1 MIEALQKYNKLG
13 IKCLPVQK
21 SKMPIDGL
29 KTWKGG
35 IDIPQ
40 FYKDAYG
47 IGLICGTDSGN
58 LECLD
63 IDNHSSDAKDIISNF
78 INIPEINELYKK
90 YNFPIES
97 TMNGGYHIIYRCDET
112 LTGNT
117 KLARRPKW
125 NEKTNRH
132 EPDAII
138 ETRGEGG
145 YFIADPTPGYKVV
158 KNNISKIPVITLPER
173 SVLFEVAR
181 SFNTWIDREKK
192 NDNEQ
197 KDKPGDI
204 YNNKSEAI
212 IDARNCLLSA
222 GWTETRPGMW
232 CRPGKKGGISAT
244 FGQVAENVFY
254 NFSSS
259 AYPFEPDTGYRPFQI
274 VALLKHNGDFSAF
287 AKELTERYSDITRSS
302 IPEKKKKP
310 DPLKENELEDIL
322 GKAYIDIDIPVN
334 KPPICMYIH
343 NKISGT
349 SHYDTFRLFTLGN
362 FSAITGKG
370 KSKKT
375 FLTSLILAAAA
386 TGNTIQDKFKGSLP
400 ANKTGVLLFDTEQS
414 GYDAWITSKRVRE
427 IAESNIPN
435 FGSFDLR
442 EFDPL
447 QRCQIIDYGIKK
459 YSDNLGFV
467 IIDGIAD
474 LVKTINDEDEAVRV
488 VTMLMKWS
496 KKYNIHICNVIHQNK
511 NDNYATGWIGS
522 TIIKKAEAVLSVER
536 DRSDRKR
543 SKVKCDSIRGVA
555 EFDTFIFDI
564 KDYKPVI
571 DHNYNPLMD
580 HDEI

>member
-1 MIEALQKYNKLG
+1 MIKALQKYSKLG
-13 IKCLPVQK
+13 IKCLPVQQ
-21 SKMPIDGL
+21 SKMPVEGL

-35 IDIPQ
+35 IDNPQ
-40 FYKDAYG
+40 FYEDAFG
-47 IGLICGTDSGN
+47 IGLICGSDSGN
-58 LECLD
+58 LECID
-63 IDNHSSDAKDIISNF
+63 VDNHCGDAKDIISQY
-78 INIPEINELYKK
+78 INTPEVNKLYKK

-97 TMNGGYHIIYRCDET
+97 TINGGYHIIYRCDEQ

-125 NEKTNRH
+125 NEKTNRF

-145 YFIADPTPGYKVV
+145 YFVADPTPGYKVV
-158 KNNISKIPVITLPER
+158 KNDITKIPIITIPER
-173 SVLFEVAR
+173 SVLFEIAR
-181 SFNTWIDREKK
+181 TFNTWIDREIK
-192 NDNEQ
+192 NENEE

-204 YNNKSEAI
+204 YNNKSEAV
-212 IDARNCLLSA
+212 IDARNCLLAA
-222 GWTETRPGMW
+222 GWAETRPGMW

-244 FGQVAENVFY
+244 LGQVADNVFY

-259 AYPFEPDTGYRPFQI
+259 AYPFEPNTGYRPFQI
-274 VALLKHNGDFSAF
+274 VALLKYNGDFSAF
-287 AKELTERYSDITRSS
+287 AKELAGKYSDITRSS
-302 IPEKKKKP
+302 QPEKKKKP
-310 DPLKENELEDIL
+310 SLKENELEDIL
-322 GKAYIDIDIPVN
+322 KKAFIDMDIPVN

-349 SHYDTFRLFTLGN
+349 SHFDTYRLFTLGN

-400 ANKTGVLLFDTEQS
+400 TNKTGVLLFDTEQS

-427 IAESNIPN
+427 IAESDIPN

-442 EFDPL
+442 EFEPL

-467 IIDGIAD
+467 VIDGIAD

-488 VTMLMKWS
+488 VTMLMRWS

-511 NDNYATGWIGS
+511 NDNYATGWLGS

-536 DRSDRKR
+536 DRSDKKR
-543 SKVKCDSIRGVA
+543 SKVKCDSIRGVM

-564 KDYKPVI
+564 ENYKPVI
-571 DHNYNPLMD
+571 DHNYNPLAD
-580 HDEI
+580 QDEI

>member
-1 MIEALQKYNKLG
+1 MIAALQKYNKLG

-40 FYKDAYG
+40 FYKDAFG
-47 IGLICGTDSGN
+47 IGLICGADSGN
-58 LECLD
+58 LECVD
-63 IDNHSSDAKDIISNF
+63 FDNHCGDAKDIISQY
-78 INIPEINELYKK
+78 INTPEVNELYKK

-97 TMNGGYHIIYRCDET
+97 TMNGGYHIIYRCDEA

-125 NEKTNRH
+125 NEKTNRF

-145 YFIADPTPGYKVV
+145 YFVADPTTGYKVV
-158 KNNISKIPVITLPER
+158 KNDITKIPIITIPER
-173 SVLFEVAR
+173 SVLFEIAR
-181 SFNTWIDREKK
+181 SFNTWIDREIK
-192 NDNEQ
+192 NENEN

-204 YNNKSEAI
+204 YNNKSEAV
-212 IDARNCLLSA
+212 IDARNCLLAA
-222 GWTETRPGMW
+222 GWAETRPGMW

-244 FGQVAENVFY
+244 LGQVADNVFY

-259 AYPFEPDTGYRPFQI
+259 AYPFEPNTGYRPFQI
-274 VALLKHNGDFSAF
+274 VALLKYNGDFSAF
-287 AKELTERYSDITRSS
+287 AKELAEKYSDITRSS
-302 IPEKKKKP
+302 QPEKKKKP
-310 DPLKENELEDIL
+310 DPLKENELDDIL
-322 GKAYIDIDIPVN
+322 KKAFIDMDIPVN

-349 SHYDTFRLFTLGN
+349 SHFDTYRLFTLGN

-414 GYDAWITSKRVRE
+414 GYDAWIASKRVRE
-427 IAESNIPN
+427 IAESDIPN

-442 EFDPL
+442 EFEPL

-467 IIDGIAD
+467 VIDGIAD

-488 VTMLMKWS
+488 VTMLMRWS

-511 NDNYATGWIGS
+511 NDNYATGWLGS

-536 DRSDRKR
+536 DRSDKKR
-543 SKVKCDSIRGVA
+543 SKVKCDSIRGVM

-564 KDYKPVI
+564 ENYKPVI

-580 HDEI
+580 QDEI